1 MKPTPE
7 MRQTMAEPDPTVLA
21 IEKAYHAPAKMG
33 TIKRSK
39 KIVRGYLRNAIF
51 VFQGHMVRRALR
63 DLDLKQDELSD
74 ELLDRSP
81 PIQADIWNSRDWLLI
96 ELNRANVKPKST
108 NQRCAL

>member
-1 MKPTPE
+1 MSDEEMKLTPE

-21 IEKAYHAPAKMG
+21 IEKLIHAAKG
-33 TIKRSK
+33 DDKKIE

-51 VFQGHMVRRALR
+51 VFQSHMVKRALR

-74 ELLDRSP
+74 ELLAQ
-81 PIQADIWNSRDWLLI
+81 IAADTGGYMGKFRDWLLI

-108 NQRCAL
+108 N